1 MGWLEKASDRA
12 ALFASSNWGI
22 GAVAVLF
29 SVWLVAGFV
38 AGWAETWFYVE
49 ATACAIMLAMLFL
62 LKRAQAKHNM
72 AMHLKLN
79 ELLAAVHAA
88 SPKLINIE
96 DLSERDIQRLRRQFG
111 KLRRRADRGSR
122 SIEEVDRA

>member
-1 MGWLEKASDRA
+1 MSWLEKASDRA
-12 ALFASSNWGI
+12 ARFASSSWGM

-29 SVWLVAGFV
+29 GTWIAVGAV
-38 AGWAETWFYVE
+38 AGWAETWFYVD
-49 ATACAIMLAMLFL
+49 AAACAIMLAMLFL

-79 ELLAAVHAA
+79 ELLAAVTQA

-96 DLSERDIQRLRRQFG
+96 DLSEEDIQRLRRRFN
-111 KLRRRADRGSR
+111 KLRRANRGSR
-122 SIEEVDRA
+122 SIEEIDQA